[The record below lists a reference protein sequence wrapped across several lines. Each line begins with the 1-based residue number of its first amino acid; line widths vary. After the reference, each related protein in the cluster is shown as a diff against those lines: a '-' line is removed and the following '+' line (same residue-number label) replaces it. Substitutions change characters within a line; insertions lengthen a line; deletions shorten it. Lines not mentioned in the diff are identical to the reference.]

1 MALEAGCRWKT
12 CWDWRDFEDNL
23 KIGEGVAEEEN
34 EVDITEVRL
43 VDEDLELLERGGR
56 GG

>member
-23 KIGEGVAEEEN
+23 KIGEGVAEEED
-34 EVDITEVRL
+34 EVDITEVTL